1 MKRPV
6 KNHELGAGS
15 VPAADEPRELGL
27 LPPHPL
33 ERKAPIA
40 RVEQELALWVSPR
53 MHEVR
58 EVITQAALVDV
69 TVLITGETGTGKEL
83 VARAIHYLGARRNGP
98 FVKVNCAA
106 VARELLES
114 ELFGHERG
122 AFTGAHQLKIGKFE
136 AANQGTIFL
145 DEIGDLHP
153 ALQGKLL
160 HVLEDGQFSRV
171 GGRSNIK
178 VDVRVLAATNQHLE
192 RAVAAEQ
199 FREDLFYRLN
209 VVRVEVPPLRER
221 PEEIP
226 LLAAYFVE
234 RYSRLFQKEGF
245 TLPPQTIERLVQH
258 GFPGNV
264 RELENTMKRMIVLG
278 DPDFKRGPLRKE
290 TENSHDQTEKRGK
303 TSSGSLKD
311 IARRASQAAARDA
324 ILKALEVTRWNRV
337 RAAKLLNIS
346 YRSLLYKIKDVGLD
360 GERRA
365 LAGLAALPPDVFRAI
380 PRIAEPDQS

>member
-1 MKRPV
+1 
-6 KNHELGAGS
+6 
-15 VPAADEPRELGL
+15 
-27 LPPHPL
+27 
-33 ERKAPIA
+33 
-40 RVEQELALWVSPR
+40 

-58 EVITQAALVDV
+58 KVIAQVAAVDV
-69 TVLITGETGTGKEL
+69 TALVTGETGTGKEV
-83 VARAIHYLGARRNGP
+83 VARALHYSGARRNGP

-178 VDVRVLAATNQHLE
+178 VDVRVVAATNQDLE
-192 RAVAAEQ
+192 RAVAAGQ

-209 VVRVEVPPLRER
+209 VVRIKVPPLRER

-226 LLAAYFVE
+226 LLALHFVE
-234 RYSRLFQKEGF
+234 RYSRLFQREGF
-245 TLPPQTIERLVQH
+245 SLSPETMQRLTYH
-258 GFPGNV
+258 KFPGNV
-264 RELENTMKRMIVLG
+264 RELENTIKRMIVLG
-278 DPDFKRGPLRKE
+278 DSEFIGAAPLAVEAPVASPERPAKPV
-290 TENSHDQTEKRGK
+290 KAGA
-303 TSSGSLKD
+303 GSLKD
-311 IARRASQAAARDA
+311 ISRRAALAAERTA
-324 ILKALEVTRWNRV
+324 ILKALEETRWNRV
-337 RAAKLLNIS
+337 RAAKILNIS
-346 YRSLLYKIKDVGLD
+346 YRSLLYKIKDAQLD
-360 GERRA
+360 GDRTA
-365 LAGLAALPPDVFRAI
+365 VTFP
-380 PRIAEPDQS
+380 

>member
-1 MKRPV
+1 MQ
-6 KNHELGAGS
+6 HDLS
-15 VPAADEPRELGL
+15 
-27 LPPHPL
+27 
-33 ERKAPIA
+33 
-40 RVEQELALWVSPR
+40 LWVSPQ

-58 EVITQAALVDV
+58 KVIAQVAAVDV
-69 TVLITGETGTGKEL
+69 TVLVTGETGTGKEV
-83 VARAIHYLGARRNGP
+83 VARALHYSGVRRNGP

-178 VDVRVLAATNQHLE
+178 VDVRVVAATNQDLE
-192 RAVAAEQ
+192 RAVAAGQ

-209 VVRVEVPPLRER
+209 VVRIKVPPLRER

-226 LLAAYFVE
+226 LLALHFVE
-234 RYSRLFQKEGF
+234 RYSRLFQREGF
-245 TLPPQTIERLVQH
+245 TLSPETMQRLTLH
-258 GFPGNV
+258 KFPGNV
-264 RELENTMKRMIVLG
+264 RELENTIKRMIVLG
-278 DPDFKRGPLRKE
+278 DPDFTSGTPLSVEVQNGHERSPKPV
-290 TENSHDQTEKRGK
+290 KAGG
-303 TSSGSLKD
+303 GSLKD
-311 IARRASQAAARDA
+311 ISRKAALAAERGA
-324 ILKALEVTRWNRV
+324 ILKALEETRWNRV

-346 YRSLLYKIKDVGLD
+346 YRSLLYKIKDAQLD
-360 GERRA
+360 GDRTA
-365 LAGLAALPPDVFRAI
+365 VNYP
-380 PRIAEPDQS
+380 